1 MKNLIAS
8 AIWAFSVLLAALPGL
23 AQAQQSDASGVW
35 IQVAA
40 RPSLLEAQD
49 EARAFAARLPD
60 VAGYALGG
68 GWYGIVIGPYARDD
82 AEQVLRVYRAEG
94 QIPRDSFITFASN
107 LNTRFYPVGAEAEA
121 PATAPVVTLPAAEGT
136 ETAAPEAP
144 VVAETDTTPE
154 VVTEPAPEVVST
166 LPDETPA
173 EARRSEAAL
182 SAQERMDLQ
191 VALKAAGF
199 YDSSIDGAFGRGTR
213 ASMGDWQTARGY
225 EPTGILTTA
234 QRQALMDE
242 YNAPL
247 ISTGMASY
255 TDATA
260 GITLDLPL
268 GEVTFS
274 RYEPPFAHFE
284 ASGDLGAKVLLI
296 SQPGTRR
303 TLYGLYDIMQTLEIV
318 PLQGPRARE
327 GDSFTLEGRNDKIVS
342 YTEARLD
349 NGQIKGF
356 TLVWPAGDEE
366 RRSRVLS
373 AMQQSFAR
381 LDAVLDPAE
390 GMEEA
395 QSIDLVSGLEIR
407 KPRLSHSG
415 FFVTREGVVVTTSDV
430 VNSCSRVT
438 IDRDVTAEV
447 LLADAEAGIAV
458 LKPTKA
464 LAPMATAPLAAGEPR
479 LRSNVAVSGYSYG
492 GVLGAPSLTWGTLS
506 DLKGLQGETHLA
518 RLDLVAQPGDAG
530 GPLLDKD
537 GTVHG
542 MLLPARTD
550 GPTLPDGVRFALKG
564 DLIRMALDKAGVGL
578 PATEAAATGELP
590 ITALQKEATG
600 LTTLVNC
607 WD

>member
-8 AIWAFSVLLAALPGL
+8 VIWAFSVLLAALPGL
-23 AQAQQSDASGVW
+23 AQAQQSDANGVW

-49 EARAFAARLPD
+49 EARAFATRLPD
-60 VAGYALGG
+60 VSGYALGG

-107 LNTRFYPVGAEAEA
+107 LNTRFYPVGPEAEA
-121 PATAPVVTLPAAEGT
+121 PATAPVLSSEA
-136 ETAAPEAP
+136 ETAPPEAEPEIVAEAEVAPE
-144 VVAETDTTPE
+144 PE
-154 VVTEPAPEVVST
+154 VIST

-182 SAQERMDLQ
+182 TREERMDLQ
-191 VALKAAGF
+191 VALAAAGF
-199 YDSSIDGAFGRGTR
+199 YNSAIDGAFGRGTR
-213 ASMGDWQTARGY
+213 GSMSEWQTARGY
-225 EPTGILTTA
+225 EPTGVLTTA

-247 ISTGMASY
+247 ISTGMAAFS
-255 TDATA
+255 DAIA
-260 GITLDLPL
+260 GIAMDLPL
-268 GEVTFS
+268 GEVSFS
-274 RYEPPFAHFE
+274 RYEPPFAHFD
-284 ASGDLGAKVLLI
+284 STGDLGVQVLLI
-296 SQPGTRR
+296 SQPGNRR

-318 PLQGPRARE
+318 PLQGPRSRE
-327 GDSFTLEGRNDKIVS
+327 GDSFTLEGRNSKIVS
-342 YTEARLD
+342 HTEARLD

-356 TLVWPAGDEE
+356 TLVWPAGDEA
-366 RRSRVLS
+366 RRARVLS
-373 AMQQSFAR
+373 AMQQSFTR
-381 LDAVLDPAE
+381 LDAVLDPAQ
-390 GMEEA
+390 GVDEA

-407 KPRLSHSG
+407 KPRLSNSG
-415 FFVTREGVVVTTSDV
+415 FFVTRDGVVVTTSDV

-438 IDRDVTAEV
+438 IDRDVAAEV
-447 LLADAEAGIAV
+447 LLADADAGLAV
-458 LKPTKA
+458 LKPTKP
-464 LAPMATAPLAAGEPR
+464 LSPMATAPLASGEPR
-479 LRSNVAVSGYSYG
+479 LRSDVAVSGYSYG

-506 DLKGLQGETHLA
+506 DLKGLQGEAYLA

-550 GPTLPDGVRFALKG
+550 GPTLPEGVRFALKG
-564 DLIRMALDKAGVGL
+564 ELIRMALDKAGIGL
-578 PATEAAATGELP
+578 PATEASATGDLP
-590 ITALQKEATG
+590 ISMLQKEATG

>member
-8 AIWAFSVLLAALPGL
+8 VIWAWTVILAALPSL

-40 RPSLLEAQD
+40 RSSLLEAQD

-60 VAGYALGG
+60 VSGYALGG
-68 GWYGIVIGPYARDD
+68 GWYGIVIGPYTRSD
-82 AEQVLRVYRAEG
+82 AEQVLQVYRAEG
-94 QIPRDSFITFASN
+94 QIPRDSFITFAAN
-107 LNTRFYPVGAEAEA
+107 LNTRFYPVGAETEGTASAPLLEPQTPSTETPAEA
-121 PATAPVVTLPAAEGT
+121 EAAAATTTAEV
-136 ETAAPEAP
+136 P
-144 VVAETDTTPE
+144 
-154 VVTEPAPEVVST
+154 ST

-173 EARRSEAAL
+173 QARQSEAVL
-182 SAQERMDLQ
+182 SQQERMNLQ
-191 VALKAAGF
+191 IALKAAGF

-213 ASMGDWQTARGY
+213 ASMSNWQVSRGF

-234 QRQALMDE
+234 QRKVLMDD

-255 TDATA
+255 TDTRA

-274 RYEPPFAHFE
+274 RYEPPFAHFD
-284 ASGDLGAKVLLI
+284 ASGDLGARVLLI
-296 SQPGTRR
+296 SQPGNRR

-318 PLQGPRARE
+318 PLQGPRERS
-327 GDSFTLEGRNDKIVS
+327 GDAFTLEGRNGQIVS
-342 YTEARLD
+342 HTEARLD

-356 TLVWPAGDEE
+356 TLVWPAGDEA
-366 RRSRVLS
+366 RRARVLS
-373 AMQQSFAR
+373 AMQQSFTR
-381 LDAVLDPAE
+381 LDGVLDPAA

-407 KPRLSHSG
+407 KPRLSQSG
-415 FFVTREGVVVTTSDV
+415 FFVTADGIVVTTADV
-430 VNSCSRVT
+430 VTSCSRVT
-438 IDRDVTAEV
+438 IDRDIDAEV
-447 LLADAEAGIAV
+447 LLADAEAGVAV
-458 LKPTKA
+458 LKPATA

-492 GVLGAPSLTWGTLS
+492 GVLGAPSLTWGSLS

-518 RLDLVAQPGDAG
+518 RVEMIAQPGDVG
-530 GPLLDKD
+530 GPLLDKA
-537 GTVHG
+537 GTVYG
-542 MLLPARTD
+542 MLLPQRTE
-550 GPTLPDGVRFALKG
+550 GPTLPEGVRFALKG
-564 DLIRMALDKAGVGL
+564 SMIRLALEKAGVAL
-578 PATEAAATGELP
+578 PTTEEAATGDLP
-590 ITALQKEATG
+590 ISLLQKEATG